1 MKQFLIMDSKYNTVE
16 IPGDVLRQILVQK
29 MGKSYLLDV
38 KKHRTQSELFDD
50 IRAYLKRKE
59 E

>member
-1 MKQFLIMDSKYNTVE
+1 MKHFLIMDSKYNTIE
-16 IPGDVLRQILVQK
+16 IPGDVFRQILVQK
-29 MGKSYLLDV
+29 YGKQYTLDI
-38 KKHRTQSELFDD
+38 KQHSTQTALFDE

>member
-1 MKQFLIMDSKYNTVE
+1 MKKMLIMDSKYNTVE
-16 IPGDVLRQILVQK
+16 VDPETVSRIMREKGYRVDDIKRH
-29 MGKSYLLDV
+29 S
-38 KKHRTQSELFDD
+38 TQTALFDE